1 MENYESLKMEIICFE
16 AQDIITGSG
25 DLDEN
30 DV

>member
-16 AQDIITGSG
+16 TRDVITSSG
-25 DLDEN
+25 DLDEG